1 MVSGTKRT
9 SEPLRILVVEDDP
22 GLLEVVCRTLESTG
36 HQVTGARDSR
46 TALTEAESGTFDLVI
61 LDLILPD
68 CDGVILQGKL
78 NQLSPGL
85 HRRTIFMTGFTSQEP
100 VVRYLRS
107 LSADYIHK
115 PFTLEQLLEAVERVG

>member
-1 MVSGTKRT
+1 MNAETHRSG
-9 SEPLRILVVEDDP
+9 PLRILVVEDDP
-22 GLLEVVCRTLESTG
+22 DLLEVVCRTLESIG
-36 HQVTGARDSR
+36 HQVTGVSDST
-46 TALTEAESGTFDLVI
+46 TALAEAEAARFDLVI

-78 NQLSPGL
+78 NRLSPGL

-100 VVRYLRS
+100 VVQYLRS

-115 PFTLEQLLEAVERVG
+115 PFTARQLLDAVERVA